1 MFSGTFSIWHWLIL
15 LVIVIAVFGTKKLR
29 NAGSDLG
36 TAVKN
41 FKSAVREGEE
51 EASRPKSS
59 DASDAIEGEAK
70 KVPPQNAGAP
80 HNDKV

>member
-29 NAGSDLG
+29 NAGGDLG
-36 TAVKN
+36 SAVKN
-41 FKSAVREGEE
+41 FKTAMREGED
-51 EASRPKSS
+51 EAARSAKSPEV
-59 DASDAIEGEAK
+59 IEGESK
-70 KVPPQNAGAP
+70 PVPPQSSNST